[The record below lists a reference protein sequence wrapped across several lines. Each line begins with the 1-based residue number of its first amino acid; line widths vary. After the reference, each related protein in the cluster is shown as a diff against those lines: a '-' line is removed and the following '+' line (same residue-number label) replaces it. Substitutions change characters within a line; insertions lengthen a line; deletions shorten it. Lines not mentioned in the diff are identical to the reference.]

1 MGKYTY
7 TTTNGDTTISTEYS
21 CDKKSFAYTT
31 ISDDIKIWF
40 DFLLEN
46 GSICNNLN
54 QMLNY
59 LQSAADIQ
67 TGFNISCD
75 AGSSKDIQHVY
86 KQINEEVNKLKSSM
100 VELHNALDKD
110 VDNINAELEVNF
122 GYWTGY
128 DVKAGKTTTTK
139 NSEK

>member
-21 CDKKSFAYTT
+21 CDKKAFAYTT

-46 GSICNNLN
+46 GSICSNLN
-54 QMLNY
+54 QMLTY
-59 LQSAADIQ
+59 LQAAADIQ
-67 TGFNISCD
+67 NGFEIKSE
-75 AGSSKDIQHVY
+75 AGNSKDIQHVY
-86 KQINEEVNKLKSSM
+86 KQINSEVAKLKKSM

-110 VDNINAELEVNF
+110 VDNINAELDVNF

-139 NSEK
+139 KTDK